1 MSLKVTNNAASRLKT
16 AITETSTTL
25 TVESG
30 AGSLFPSLSTDD
42 YFYVTLVGDSV
53 MEIVKVTARNGDTF
67 TITRAQDN
75 TTASP
80 FKAGDIV
87 ELRINAACIN
97 DISANAFSHLTTDGG
112 TMNGTIAFNTS
123 AGGKNA
129 ISASTNGEYVQIN
142 GGTSYGNGVSV
153 MAYGKDSTTIPG
165 GLRVHCS
172 DGTTGNNFDLSP
184 TDCTWKG
191 KSVLTSA
198 GGNITGSIILDGEN
212 SLVFRRTDD
221 DGMVVMRSGT
231 DGTSAQIVM
240 CGKNNPE
247 YPGRVSLQARNGSD
261 INYLSMDPDGTTTLK
276 GNPILTSAGG
286 TISNI
291 TFNTT
296 SNGVIT
302 RSTDNTITHI
312 IGGPSADSGYLSLY
326 GSAHAD
332 YPSECRLNAGNTKL
346 RVLKDGTGY
355 LNGYRIVEGS
365 GVAISK
371 TAATSGSAL
380 KLPSGGT
387 WKYICLFTSSY
398 GFTNVRS
405 SGTASGGST
414 YYSFTS
420 GDDAGTVSLIAI
432 RTA

>member
-97 DISANAFSHLTTDGG
+97 DISANAFSHLSTDGG
-112 TMNGTIAFNTS
+112 TMKGTIAFNTS

-129 ISASTNGEYVQIN
+129 ISASTNDAYVQIN
-142 GGTSYGNGVSV
+142 GGISYGNGVSV

-172 DGTTGNNFDLSP
+172 DGTTGNNFDISP

-198 GGNITGSIILDGEN
+198 GGDLNGTFFLKEETDLAVQSYNN
-212 SLVFRRTDD
+212 SKLALLGGPNYQACSYLELFGGDN
-221 DGMVVMRSGT
+221 SGKVQLHAK
-231 DGTSAQIVM
+231 DGTNSSIFAM
-240 CGKNNPE
+240 LPSGKTT
-247 YPGRVSLQARNGSD
+247 
-261 INYLSMDPDGTTTLK
+261 INSKD
-276 GNPILTSAGG
+276 ILTSDGG
-286 TISNI
+286 TVGNLV
-291 TFNTT
+291 FNTT

-302 RSTDNTITHI
+302 RSVDDNITHI
-312 IGGPSADSGYLSLY
+312 IGGTGSDSGYLSLY
-326 GSAHAD
+326 GKDHTT